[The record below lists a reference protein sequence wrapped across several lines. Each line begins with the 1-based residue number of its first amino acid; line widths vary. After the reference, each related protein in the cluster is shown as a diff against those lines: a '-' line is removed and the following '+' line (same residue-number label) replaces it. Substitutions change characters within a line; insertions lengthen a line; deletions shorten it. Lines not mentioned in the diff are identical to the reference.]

1 MKIIILCKYLVLST
15 NHLLQK
21 VLQSMFVAHILKQSS
36 AFVAIAYGSVCCYK
50 GVCPTAERCNACIAG
65 LTLGTLS
72 RRSEL
77 LCKKFWGDK
86 CYGRE
91 RSSCHAFSTSKLL
104 TESLQSNRFNCI
116 NSSNGNRNCHWIES
130 E

>member
-1 MKIIILCKYLVLST
+1 MSK
-15 NHLLQK
+15 NQLQHKK
-21 VLQSMFVAHILKQSS
+21 VALIFVAYFQNNFS
-36 AFVAIAYGSVCCYK
+36 AFIAVAYGSVCCYK

-116 NSSNGNRNCHWIES
+116 NSSNGNRNCHWIER